1 MSGSSA
7 CSVDTV
13 IANETSFYTWLGGNR
28 TCPKASDVY
37 KAIQQGSNQ
46 NSNPSTSISN
56 DSQDLKSLKK
66 TLQQRQLDVQVAKD
80 RAAMVKRP
88 EMTAS
93 YYDGWFPLNRPLKTM
108 SVPILIGL
116 ATLFF
121 VFSILMFLELFGL
134 KIRAIFENDYAAN
147 YLTENKFGKPFWI
160 MSLFSG
166 IFFALTLY
174 LYFFR

>member
-13 IANETSFYTWLGGNR
+13 IANETNFYTWLAGTK
-28 TCPKASDVY
+28 TCPTTSDVY
-37 KAIQQGSNQ
+37 NAIQSASNQ
-46 NSNPSTSISN
+46 NSNGATEVSTSN
-56 DSQDLKSLKK
+56 QHLKNMKT
-66 TLQQRQLDVQVAKD
+66 TLQQRKLDVEVAKD

-93 YYDGWFPLNRPLKTM
+93 YYDGWFPLNRPLKIM
-108 SVPILIGL
+108 SVPILIGF

-121 VFSILMFLELFGL
+121 VFSILMLLELFGL
-134 KIRAIFENDYAAN
+134 KIRAIFENDYTMN
-147 YLTENKFGKPFWI
+147 YFSENKFGKPFWI
-160 MSLFSG
+160 MSLFAG
-166 IFFALTLY
+166 TFLALTVY